1 MYPCF
6 ARPTLNNLNPDELH
20 YYPFIASLDRCDAS
34 CYTFEHWFGRICVPN
49 TMENVN
55 LKVFNTIKG
64 INESK
69 TLAKHFLC
77 ECKREFDGR
86 NVTQDK
92 NGNDKC

>member
-1 MYPCF
+1 M
-6 ARPTLNNLNPDELH
+6 NPDELH
-20 YYPFIASLDRCDAS
+20 YYPFIVSLDRCDAS
-34 CYTFEHWFGRICVPN
+34 CYTVEHWFGRICVPN

-55 LKVFNTIKG
+55 LKVFNMIKG

-77 ECKREFDGR
+77 ESKWEFDGR